1 MTAPTVDLVVARYQE
16 DLQWLRRVPRRVR
29 VWVYNKGPEIEVPR
43 PQAER
48 ASLANVGREAHTYL
62 HHITA
67 RYDAWADLTVFV
79 QGKPFDHVP
88 DLHRVLRGWA
98 EGTEPAE
105 AFRWLGFLIDR
116 DDADGV
122 RLFQKWSKNLEG
134 RPLPMR
140 AFWPQVF
147 GATPCPDA
155 FVFCGGANW
164 MARADVLRGRP
175 RAFYEQA
182 LQVAADFPD
191 AAHCFERCW
200 DRVLGV
206 EGIPAAYR
214 DRPMP
219 VYLKPIR
226 RLLDA
231 DEPAG

>member
-1 MTAPTVDLVVARYQE
+1 MTARTIDLVVARYQE
-16 DLQWLRRVPRRVR
+16 DLQWLRRVPRHVR
-29 VWVYNKGPEIEVPR
+29 VWVYNKGPEVDVHR
-43 PQAER
+43 PQAVL

-62 HHITA
+62 HHIA
-67 RYDAWADLTVFV
+67 AHYDAWADLTVFV

-98 EGTEPAE
+98 EGSEPAE

-122 RLFQKWSKNLEG
+122 RLFQKWSKNPEG

-140 AFWPQVF
+140 AFWPRVF
-147 GATPCPDA
+147 GAAPCPES
-155 FVFCGGANW
+155 FVFYGGANW
-164 MARADVLRGRP
+164 MARAAVLRGRP